1 MRRRDFRKFLQRA
14 PFVIRL
20 TGLLRTLTTVHL
32 PSCSPLST
40 TKREIA
46 DVSYRYAQALK
57 SRPSTVPLDL
67 PHNFRLWS
75 SASSIRG
82 AHTPMPPATAPIYRL
97 QSTSSSTQDG
107 KVQPLRRRNNQAQ
120 GSTQDVQ
127 SSKNVE
133 AKNEAIRKQ
142 ICFHSRSS
150 YSLVSADMRAE
161 TLDWDC
167 SFESTSFW
175 LCLVASS
182 CSKAG

>member
-20 TGLLRTLTTVHL
+20 TGLLRTLTTIHL

-97 QSTSSSTQDG
+97 QSTSSSHS
-107 KVQPLRRRNNQAQ
+107 RRK
-120 GSTQDVQ
+120 GSTPSQ
-127 SSKNVE
+127 K
-133 AKNEAIRKQ
+133 KQ
-142 ICFHSRSS
+142 P
-150 YSLVSADMRAE
+150 
-161 TLDWDC
+161 
-167 SFESTSFW
+167 STRFYTGRTIVKERGS
-175 LCLVASS
+175 
-182 CSKAG
+182 